1 MNIKTV
7 YNSLKD
13 YRQKGVR
20 IYFPWNIFT
29 LKHKEQIEV
38 YIYATKYCIIKE
50 DKWWCIYYNER
61 GSDILL
67 KQIEDESEASLY
79 FYNLI
84 IPKMPRS

>member
-7 YNSLKD
+7 FTRLKGN
-13 YRQKGVR
+13 RQKGVR
-20 IYFPWNIFT
+20 IYYPWNIFT

-38 YIYATKYCIIKE
+38 YIYATKYCVFK
-50 DKWWCIYYNER
+50 KGGRWLIYCNER

-67 KQIEDESEASLY
+67 NQFEDECDAGLF

-84 IPKMPRS
+84 LPKMPRS